1 MPSLVP
7 RLQARSLGTRLD
19 KTVLLAEMRQRYS
32 SLPLQV
38 VIYFNGWYLA
48 LLYLAELALTAYKG
62 K

>member
-1 MPSLVP
+1 MPGLVP

-19 KTVLLAEMRQRYS
+19 KTVLFAEMRQRYS

-62 K
+62 